1 MSGHQFCLPFRGDTR
16 NLRSTSPIDEPN
28 EVEARQIMV
37 KNDALLCISLFSSF
51 FLSFFYAE
59 QDGEG
64 LVGRETSTV
73 LRQTLGARAVIL
85 VARQRALCYHGCP
98 SLARQSR
105 TRQGTGI
112 NVSRPVYKYFT
123 RAEMVPLHLHRADI
137 LSPFKRKKTRRI
149 VKSLAFST
157 RLAVI
162 QIQLLLFARARPRFP
177 FRSPL
182 SSSSGL
188 LSFSPLERTD
198 GRKKLKETRDSPLT
212 AAFNL
217 SKLARVSGTGP
228 KCITILS
235 RRWSESMASRRAMKM
250 PV

>member
-51 FLSFFYAE
+51 FFFYAE

-64 LVGRETSTV
+64 LVGRETSIV

-123 RAEMVPLHLHRADI
+123 RAEMVPLHLH
-137 LSPFKRKKTRRI
+137 LGRI
-149 VKSLAFST
+149 FYP
-157 RLAVI
+157 RLK
-162 QIQLLLFARARPRFP
+162 
-177 FRSPL
+177 
-182 SSSSGL
+182 
-188 LSFSPLERTD
+188 E
-198 GRKKLKETRDSPLT
+198 KKLD
-212 AAFNL
+212 
-217 SKLARVSGTGP
+217 
-228 KCITILS
+228 
-235 RRWSESMASRRAMKM
+235 ES
-250 PV
+250 

>member
-137 LSPFKRKKTRRI
+137 LSPFKRKK
-149 VKSLAFST
+149 L
-157 RLAVI
+157 
-162 QIQLLLFARARPRFP
+162 
-177 FRSPL
+177 
-182 SSSSGL
+182 
-188 LSFSPLERTD
+188 D
-198 GRKKLKETRDSPLT
+198 
-212 AAFNL
+212 
-217 SKLARVSGTGP
+217 
-228 KCITILS
+228 
-235 RRWSESMASRRAMKM
+235 ES
-250 PV
+250 